1 MQRTLLNL
9 TWRILR
15 PILFLMNA
23 ETAHRL
29 IIGALACMPR
39 LHAFVIRIIGGPATT
54 PGPVTIGPLTFKG
67 PVGLAAGLD
76 KDGEAIPFWP
86 SLGFGFV
93 EVGTVTAVAQ
103 PGNPQPRMFRLV
115 AEHGLI
121 NRMGFNN
128 HGSAALAAK
137 LQSLRESNQWPDVPV
152 GANIGK
158 SKITPI
164 EEANQDYLSSVECL
178 KPWVDYFTVNVSSPN
193 TPGLRDLQQA
203 DALRDLLGAVV
214 PAAGEVPVFVKFS
227 PDLADEAL
235 DQAVET
241 AIETGC
247 IGIIATNTTRSRP
260 GTTGRLEEDGGLSG
274 KPIWPLSS
282 DRIRRVLHTAAG
294 RIPVI
299 GAGGIHTAKQAAEL
313 MDAGCAAVQV
323 YSCMIFEGPGLIHKL
338 NDGLL
343 AQR

>member
-1 MQRTLLNL
+1 MKRTLLTL
-9 TWRILR
+9 TWRIIR
-15 PILFLMNA
+15 PFLFLLNA

-29 IIGALACMPR
+29 IIGSLAAMPR
-39 LHAFVIRIIGGPATT
+39 FHGFIMRVLGGSPSS
-54 PGPVTIGPLTFKG
+54 PGPVTIGPLTFRG

-86 SLGFGFV
+86 SLGFGFI

-128 HGSAALAAK
+128 HGSEALAAR
-137 LQSLRESNQWPDVPV
+137 LQILRESNQWPSVPV

-158 SKITPI
+158 SKVTPI
-164 EEANQDYLSSVECL
+164 DNANEDYLASVACL

-203 DALRDLLGAVV
+203 DALRGLLSAVV

-227 PDLADEAL
+227 PDLEDDAL
-235 DQAVET
+235 DEAVET

-260 GTTGRLEEDGGLSG
+260 GTTGRLEEGGGLSG

-299 GAGGIHTAKQAAEL
+299 GAGGIHSAEQAAEL
-313 MDAGCAAVQV
+313 MEAGCAAVQV
-323 YSCMIFEGPGLIHKL
+323 YSCMIFEGPSLIHKL
-338 NDGLL
+338 NDGLI